1 MSDRIAPLV
10 RPMRSW
16 EVNNAGSWTA
26 RTRSRTSRSAVSAT
40 AIRDDQVEDFIPSIT
55 AAERVLVASPVDI
68 QGPHSGTG
76 DRRRSV
82 PRSLVVPVDRLHLAG
97 IDGALVLE
105 LAVLDLLDG
114 ELRQRSITVLV
125 EAPRAEDAVVVLGG
139 EDLLQH
145 RLAGNLSLLG
155 GPLYGI
161 EHHVGRLVSVGG
173 VGLDII
179 VVPALVFLGE
189 LLTLGGELAL
199 RQPSEG
205 DVDSLCSRSGLG
217 EECVDEDAVG
227 SDKEDVVVAHAGPD
241 LVLEELGGVV
251 LYDATE
257 VDGVGVLLGDLVHH
271 RAEVGRGGID
281 TLTADDL
288 YTEFFGALL
297 DLVGEPLAVG
307 LFVVEYV
314 DGLHAFLF
322 HQEGARL
329 ALLVVGHDHTGVV
342 ALARRVVLLR
352 LVRLTTG
359 LGQADVGVRRADHAE
374 PGLVEDRDL
383 DRRTTGVE

>member
-55 AAERVLVASPVDI
+55 AAERVLVPSPVVI

-76 DRRRSV
+76 DRNFSG
-82 PRSLVVPVDRLHLAG
+82 PRSLVVPVDRLHVAG

-105 LAVLDLLDG
+105 LAVLDPLDR
-114 ELRQRSITVLV
+114 ELRKGRVAVLV

-145 RLAGNLSLLG
+145 RLAGDLAILG
-155 GPLYGI
+155 GPLYGV
-161 EHHVGRLVSVGG
+161 EHHVGRLVCVCG

-179 VVPALVFLGE
+179 VVPALVFLDE
-189 LLTLGGELAL
+189 LLTLRGELAL
-199 RQPSEG
+199 RQSSEG
-205 DVDSLCSRSGLG
+205 DVDALCSRSGLG
-217 EECVDEDAVG
+217 EECVEEDAVG

-241 LVLEELGGVV
+241 LVFDELGGVV

-257 VDGVGVLLGDLVHH
+257 VDGVGGLLGDLVHH
-271 RAEVGRGGID
+271 RTEVGSGGVD
-281 TLTADDL
+281 ALTAYDL
-288 YTEFFGALL
+288 YTEFIRALL
-297 DLVGEPLAVG
+297 HLIGEALSVG
-307 LFVVEYV
+307 LLVVE
-314 DGLHAFLF
+314 DINGLDAFLL
-322 HQEGARL
+322 HQEGASL
-329 ALLVVGHDHTGVV
+329 ALLVVGHDHAGVV
-342 ALARRVVLLR
+342 ALTRRVVLLR
-352 LVRLTTG
+352 LVGLTTG
-359 LGQADVGVRRADHAE
+359 LGQADV
-374 PGLVEDRDL
+374 
-383 DRRTTGVE
+383 

>member
-1 MSDRIAPLV
+1 
-10 RPMRSW
+10 MRSW
-16 EVNNAGSWTA
+16 EVKSAGSWTA
-26 RTRSRTSRSAVSAT
+26 RTRSRTSRSAVNGT
-40 AIRDDQVEDFIPSIT
+40 AIRDPQVEDFMPSIM
-55 AAERVLVASPVDI
+55 AAERVLVTLPVVI
-68 QGPHSGTG
+68 YRPQSGTG
-76 DRRRSV
+76 DRTRSG
-82 PRSLVVPVDRLHLAG
+82 PPLDGRSCRPLHLAG

-105 LAVLDLLDG
+105 LAVLDLLDR
-114 ELRQRSITVLV
+114 ELRKSGVAVLI

-145 RLAGNLSLLG
+145 RLAGDLALLG
-155 GPLYGI
+155 GPLYGV

-179 VVPALVFLGE
+179 VVPALVFLDE
-189 LLTLGGELAL
+189 LLTLRGELAL
-199 RQPSEG
+199 RQSSEG
-205 DVDSLCSRSGLG
+205 DVGSLCSRSGLG
-217 EECVDEDAVG
+217 DECVDEDAVG
-227 SDKEDVVVAHAGPD
+227 SDKEDIVVAHTGPD

-281 TLTADDL
+281 TLPADDL

-297 DLVGEPLAVG
+297 DLIGEPLTVG
-307 LFVVEYV
+307 LLVVEDV
-314 DGLHAFLF
+314 NGLHAFLF

-329 ALLVVGHDHTGVV
+329 ALLVVGHDHAGVV

-352 LVRLTTG
+352 LVWFAT
-359 LGQADVGVRRADHAE
+359 
-374 PGLVEDRDL
+374 
-383 DRRTTGVE
+383 